1 MTYSAV
7 STCLR
12 VLVMLLAGTTWMAQS
27 PAQTR
32 DQGATLTR
40 ISQSGVVQV
49 GYIPTPG
56 TFAFQDAQ
64 GQTVGYSIDICMKV
78 IDNLRKTLS
87 RPDLRPAFRPLKPA
101 ERIPLLKAGE
111 IDMECGG
118 NTNTATRQK
127 EVDFSHT
134 FFITGVRLLAFK
146 SLKIDRS
153 SDLWQKRVAVSK
165 GTTAETLINQLRGEQ
180 SVQVIPVGSDP
191 EGVRLVESGK
201 ADAFAQD
208 DALLYGLIAN
218 SKQKEQLM
226 ITGRFMTV
234 EPYAFMLPKDDL
246 PFREVVD
253 KTMLSLMASGELT
266 TIYRKWFDTEQ
277 LRIPMSVY
285 MKENIRFPNKYGI
298 P

>member
-1 MTYSAV
+1 MGHLTFYNSLP
-7 STCLR
+7 S
-12 VLVMLLAGTTWMAQS
+12 LVILLTGLAWIPQS

-32 DQGATLTR
+32 DPSATLAR
-40 ISQSGVVQV
+40 IAQSGFVRV

-78 IDNLRKTLS
+78 IDNLRKALS
-87 RPDLRPAFRPLKPA
+87 RPDLRPAFRPLKPS

-118 NTNTATRQK
+118 NTNTAKRQK
-127 EVDFSHT
+127 DVDFSHT
-134 FFITGVRLLAFK
+134 FFITGVRLLALK
-146 SLKIDRS
+146 SLKVDRG

-165 GTTAETLINQLRGEQ
+165 GTTAEMLINQLRDEQ
-180 SVQVIPVGSDP
+180 RVQVIAVNADP
-191 EGVRLVESGK
+191 EGVQLVESGK

-208 DALLYGLIAN
+208 DVLLYGLIAN
-218 SKQKEQLM
+218 SKQKEQLSV
-226 ITGRFMTV
+226 TGGFMTV
-234 EPYAFMLPKDDL
+234 EPYAFMLPKDDM
-246 PFREVVD
+246 PFRDIVD
-253 KTMLSLMASGELT
+253 KTMLSLMASGELV